1 MEKAF
6 EGSRRFYEEDV
17 RGMIRELFPKYEK
30 RIAVGLVGEGS
41 DCFGYDD
48 VLSKDHDYGT
58 GVCLWIT
65 EEDFA
70 KIGSPL
76 SIAYNELLDKKGIVL
91 SERLRA
97 RRGVM
102 AINDFYGNIL
112 GAPCDAE
119 SGNLSDD
126 DWLRYDKTCL
136 ATAVNGE
143 VFRDD
148 LGIFSAFRKV
158 LLAYYPDR
166 PWRVRIAEEMH
177 AYSAALQVNY
187 ARCMVRRD
195 IVAADLCRLRGME
208 AAMQLFFLLKR
219 IPAPY
224 YKWTYHALREIRGG
238 ERLAPLLEML
248 SKSRTDVG
256 AWKSWNYDTDR
267 LNLNDATV
275 LLSER
280 IAAILLELLRE
291 NGLSRGMDPYLERYV
306 NEVLDGRRT
315 IP

>member
-91 SERLRA
+91 SERLR
-97 RRGVM
+97 
-102 AINDFYGNIL
+102 
-112 GAPCDAE
+112 
-119 SGNLSDD
+119 
-126 DWLRYDKTCL
+126 
-136 ATAVNGE
+136 
-143 VFRDD
+143 
-148 LGIFSAFRKV
+148 
-158 LLAYYPDR
+158 
-166 PWRVRIAEEMH
+166 
-177 AYSAALQVNY
+177 
-187 ARCMVRRD
+187 
-195 IVAADLCRLRGME
+195 
-208 AAMQLFFLLKR
+208 
-219 IPAPY
+219 
-224 YKWTYHALREIRGG
+224 
-238 ERLAPLLEML
+238 
-248 SKSRTDVG
+248 
-256 AWKSWNYDTDR
+256 
-267 LNLNDATV
+267 
-275 LLSER
+275 
-280 IAAILLELLRE
+280 E

-315 IP
+315 IH